1 MIGLP
6 ATVHTRPLVVS
17 AELADGSSGLGEGAV
32 LSSRTACSGAFCASK
47 QHQSIMS
54 SIQRHIGGA
63 IRQAKLTFCRV
74 CSRLRRAFYKRSSM
88 VHVPRGGSCSNEAR
102 CARGWTVRE
111 EM

>member
-1 MIGLP
+1 MIEPKL
-6 ATVHTRPLVVS
+6 VDPLELEVEND
-17 AELADGSSGLGEGAV
+17 AEGDA

-74 CSRLRRAFYKRSSM
+74 CSRLRRAFCKRSSM
-88 VHVPRGGSCSNEAR
+88 VHVPRRRPCTNPDGQASAR
-102 CARGWTVRE
+102 SADE
-111 EM
+111 EMLQNQCY

>member
-1 MIGLP
+1 MIEPKL
-6 ATVHTRPLVVS
+6 VDPLELEVEND
-17 AELADGSSGLGEGAV
+17 AEGDA

-74 CSRLRRAFYKRSSM
+74 CSRLRRAFYKRSST
-88 VHVPRGGSCSNEAR
+88 VHVPRAGSCTNEAR
-102 CARGWTVRE
+102 CASRWTVRE
-111 EM
+111 QTSQNACY